1 MRASVVKILVIGPAW
16 VGDMIMAQVLFKCL
30 VAEYSH
36 LELTVVAPKSTVA
49 LAQRMP
55 EVSRVLALDV
65 AHKQLGLGV
74 RYRFAKRLR
83 FEAFDQAI
91 VLPNSWK
98 SALVPFWARIK
109 VRTGWLGESR
119 YGLLNDHRRLD
130 KAAYP
135 LMIQRFAALAFPVD
149 SGLSDLDRS
158 NLGLPDSLPFPV
170 LSVDSDA
177 QFQAL
182 ERLGLQSGRPI
193 MVVCPGAEFGPA
205 KRWPVEYFAQV
216 SEWYLERG
224 GQVWVLGSPKESKDA
239 DALRLAVA
247 ESARGQLFN
256 LAGKTSLLEAVD
268 LMALASV
275 VISNDSGLMHVAAAL
290 GRPVVALFGSTSP
303 DFTPPLGP
311 ENTIK
316 IVATNEPCR
325 PCFQR
330 TCPLGHLNC
339 LTRLMPDQVVSAVNQ
354 LGA

>member
-193 MVVCPGAEFGPA
+193 MVVCPGAEFG
-205 KRWPVEYFAQV
+205 
-216 SEWYLERG
+216 
-224 GQVWVLGSPKESKDA
+224 
-239 DALRLAVA
+239 
-247 ESARGQLFN
+247 
-256 LAGKTSLLEAVD
+256 
-268 LMALASV
+268 SV
-275 VISNDSGLMHVAAAL
+275 
-290 GRPVVALFGSTSP
+290 
-303 DFTPPLGP
+303 
-311 ENTIK
+311 
-316 IVATNEPCR
+316 
-325 PCFQR
+325 
-330 TCPLGHLNC
+330 
-339 LTRLMPDQVVSAVNQ
+339 
-354 LGA
+354 